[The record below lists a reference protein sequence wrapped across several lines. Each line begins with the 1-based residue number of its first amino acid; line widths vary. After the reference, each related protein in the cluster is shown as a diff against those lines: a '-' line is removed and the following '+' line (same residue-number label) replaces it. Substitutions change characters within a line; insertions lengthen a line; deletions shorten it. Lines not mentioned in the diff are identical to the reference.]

1 MGLGSIF
8 GKLLGGSGGGD
19 GNETEEQPVEHNGLM
34 IVAAPMKEG
43 SQYRTAG
50 FIEKREGESVRRTP
64 FIRADN
70 HSTRDAAITHTIQK
84 GKQLIDEQGDSVLEK
99 DHA

>member
-1 MGLGSIF
+1 MGLGSLF
-8 GKLLGGSGGGD
+8 GKLFGGSGGGD
-19 GNETEEQPVEHNGLM
+19 GADPEEAPVEHAGLL

-50 FIEKREGESVRRTP
+50 FIEKRDGETVRRTP

-70 HSTRDAAITHTIQK
+70 HTSRDAAITHTIQK
-84 GKQLIDEQGDSVLEK
+84 GKQLIDEQGESVLSR